1 MSSAKARFGMLFAV
15 TNAARMA
22 LCSAA
27 TATVCRSEVIGAVV
41 ALADVADG
49 ETSGA
54 VSSSV
59 DPDERVIAGYDK
71 FSARFYVEVFVR

>member
-1 MSSAKARFGMLFAV
+1 MLFAV

-22 LCSAA
+22 PCSAA

-49 ETSGA
+49 ETPGA

-59 DPDERVIAGYDK
+59 DPDEPVIARYDK
-71 FSARFYVEVFVR
+71 FLARF